1 MPDYQHR
8 WREMSDCP
16 VLVYNTSTEL
26 THSYLNSG
34 ITPISHFLLILITQQ
49 FLILV

>member
-1 MPDYQHR
+1 MPDYEHR

-26 THSYLNSG
+26 IHHSLNSG
-34 ITPISHFLLILITQQ
+34 ITPISHFLLIFITQQ
-49 FLILV
+49 LLILV